1 MFSAAA
7 LALAFT
13 LTLHSALAAPTLR
26 PGAEPLE
33 KRQNA
38 PLFGGWDKNQNV
50 TGIIAELSEQPNPID
65 RDVLLPSDGLN
76 FDFLSECAHVLL
88 RNP

>member
-13 LTLHSALAAPTLR
+13 LILNSALAVPLPRPTS
-26 PGAEPLE
+26 EILE
-33 KRQNA
+33 KRQNN

-65 RDVLLPSDGLN
+65 RDVLLPADGLN
-76 FDFLSECAHVLL
+76 FDFLSEY
-88 RNP
+88 P